1 MNSIVVGRYRNI
13 DAEDLKGGHWEPYA
27 INWGILDHINGHFVR
42 PNMVAF
48 KYLNF
53 KKNVD
58 PNAHVRVFNSAMK
71 ANAFLKKVYQ

>member
-1 MNSIVVGRYRNI
+1 
-13 DAEDLKGGHWEPYA
+13 
-27 INWGILDHINGHFVR
+27 
-42 PNMVAF
+42 MVAF